1 MAPALHPHQLELGEP
16 REGWFSI
23 LSRKALKNR
32 AFASVADLK
41 DVIEHW
47 AAHWN
52 HDPKLLRWTKQAQPV
67 FDRIKRAQTALDRAT
82 KPTTHH

>member
-67 FDRIKRAQTALDRAT
+67 FDRIKRAQ
-82 KPTTHH
+82 PP